1 MGLEGKPYL
10 AQMVEKVLIDAAGE
24 CQVRMSLSKRFHSLS
39 GRDARADPSARNDHA
54 LGGKCLHRFAQYRPR
69 DAETER
75 QFRISGENAADR
87 ELARNDRLA
96 ELIHDLAWLVRF
108 GVPDITV
115 SSTLFNHSSPGKLL
129 IVSVILA
136 GDDQH

>member
-1 MGLEGKPYL
+1 MRLEGQPHL
-10 AQMVEKVLIDAAGE
+10 AQMIEKILVDAAGE
-24 CQVRMSLSKRFHSLS
+24 VPGENVAVEEVPLLA
-39 GRDARADPSARNDHA
+39 GRDACADPGARYDHA
-54 LGGKCLHRFAQYRPR
+54 LGGKRLHRFAQYRPR
-69 DAETER
+69 DAETQR

-96 ELIHDLAWLVRF
+96 ELIHDLCMARPLRRA
-108 GVPDITV
+108 GYHGLKHALQPI
-115 SSTLFNHSSPGKLL
+115 LPRKLL